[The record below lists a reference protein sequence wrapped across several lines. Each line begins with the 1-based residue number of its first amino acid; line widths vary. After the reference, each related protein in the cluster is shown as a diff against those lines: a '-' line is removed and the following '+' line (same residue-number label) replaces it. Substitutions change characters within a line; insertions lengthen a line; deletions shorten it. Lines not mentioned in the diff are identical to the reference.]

1 VAIQRLSP
9 DVAAKIAAGEVIE
22 RPASVV
28 KELIENAIDA
38 QAKTIRVEA
47 VQGGKR
53 LLKISDD
60 GLGIPADEV
69 PLAFERYATSKLSS
83 IEDLF
88 RVKTLGFRGEA
99 LASVAAV
106 SHLSMISR
114 PSGQTSGAQIRL
126 EGGEQKGLDRVG
138 APAGTMV
145 TVEHL
150 FYNVPARLKFLKADA
165 TEMGHIYRIVS
176 HYALAYPEI
185 RFSLFNAGRQ
195 VFQTGGSGDLYDV
208 LVSVWG
214 LAVAKQMLEVEEETA
229 GGITVYGYAGTPA
242 LHRGQRDYLVL
253 FVNRRWIQD
262 RALAHAVAQAYHT
275 FLPVGRHPVA
285 ALNVLLDPAEVD
297 VNVHPTKA
305 EVKFREPG
313 AVFTAVQRPVR
324 ATITEHAPA
333 ARPAQAFGGE
343 GERWAEGR
351 QTGGHAGDFDHA
363 ADFGEL
369 SRAEFQRW
377 SQLGLEAQRT
387 RPVEEASPLALPDL
401 PAALPPL
408 RVVGQIRQMYVV
420 TEGPDGLYLIDQHA
434 AHERV
439 LYEKLMA
446 QKETGAIASQRLLT
460 PLLLELTPA
469 QAAVLEAEIKAL
481 TAIGFELE
489 PFGGYSYRLLAA
501 PEMLAAENLAEACLD
516 ILNEMVEG
524 ALPLARQTHEQTAV
538 VVCKRASIKG
548 GQTLSYK
555 EMEELVRQLEQSQN
569 PRTCP
574 HGRPTMIHLSAYQL
588 AREFGRH

>member
-1 VAIQRLSP
+1 VPIHKLPP
-9 DVAAKIAAGEVIE
+9 DVAAKIAAGEVVE

-38 QAKTIRVEA
+38 RAGTIRVE
-47 VQGGKR
+47 VVRGGKR
-53 LLKISDD
+53 LLKVSDD
-60 GLGIPADEV
+60 GLGISADEV
-69 PLAFERYATSKLSS
+69 PLAFERHATSKLTT

-88 RVKTLGFRGEA
+88 QVKTLGFRGEA

-106 SHLSMISR
+106 SQLNMITR
-114 PSGQTSGAQIRL
+114 PADQTTGVQIRF
-126 EGGEQKGLDRVG
+126 EGGRQKALDRVG
-138 APAGTMV
+138 APGGTII
-145 TVEHL
+145 TVENL

-165 TEMGHIYRIVS
+165 TEMGHIHRIVS

-195 VFQTGGSGDLYDV
+195 VFQTSGSGDLYDV

-214 LAVAKQMLEVEEETA
+214 LAVARQMVEVEGET
-229 GGITVYGYAGTPA
+229 GRGINVYGYVGTPA

-262 RALAHAVAQAYHT
+262 KALAHAVAQAYHT

-285 ALNVLLDPAEVD
+285 VLNVILDSAEVD

-324 ATITEHAPA
+324 ATITEHAPM
-333 ARPAQAFGGE
+333 ARPAQVFGAE
-343 GERWAEGR
+343 EERWSG
-351 QTGGHAGDFDHA
+351 GGHAGDFNRG
-363 ADFGEL
+363 ADFGG
-369 SRAEFQRW
+369 W

-387 RPVEEASPLALPDL
+387 GSQEEAFPLE
-401 PAALPPL
+401 PAGETAQMPPL
-408 RVVGQIRQMYVV
+408 RVVGQIQQMYVIA
-420 TEGPDGLYLIDQHA
+420 EGPDGLYLIDQHA

-446 QKETGAIASQRLLT
+446 QKEAAAVVSQRLLT
-460 PLLLELTPA
+460 PALLELTPA
-469 QAAVLEAEIKAL
+469 QAAVLEAEQEAL
-481 TAIGFELE
+481 TTVGFELE
-489 PFGGYSYRLLAA
+489 PFGGHSYRLLAV
-501 PEMLAAENLAEACLD
+501 PEMLATEDLAEAFLD
-516 ILNEMVEG
+516 ILTEMAEG
-524 ALPLARQTHEQTAV
+524 AIPMARQTHERVAV
-538 VVCKRASIKG
+538 IVCKRASIKG
-548 GQTLSYK
+548 GQTLSHQ
-555 EMEELVRQLEQSQN
+555 EMAELVRQLEQSQN

-574 HGRPTMIHLSAYQL
+574 HGRPTMVHLSAYQL